1 MLDLRR
7 RQFLTL
13 LGSAAAAWPVVAR
26 AQNVG
31 MRRVIVLMGTADDA
45 EAGIVPSHYRKACKS
60 FAGLTRYLLV
70 RAGDQRRAS
79 GGRSRFAFVDS
90 RKLRKISEGCCQGAR
105 NGPKVAF
112 R

>member
-1 MLDLRR
+1 
-7 RQFLTL
+7 
-13 LGSAAAAWPVVAR
+13 
-26 AQNVG
+26 

-45 EAGIVPSHYRKACKS
+45 EAKDRAVAIQEGLQKL
-60 FAGLTRYLLV
+60 AGLTRYLLV

-105 NGPKVAF
+105 NARRWRSVNSAGSSNVEDSEKYPAASL
-112 R
+112 